1 MDCREFRKKHL
12 GFVDQTLTDAE
23 FVAMQAHLAECA
35 ACARHDTALRRGL
48 LIFRNLPS
56 VEPSPDLVS
65 RLNAKLHQINQADA
79 RAAMY
84 RGPGL
89 GSFLA
94 AAAGVV
100 AAGFMAASLFNS
112 TEPSR
117 SLSLAPVVATR
128 PAATPPPI
136 VSSDFMASASAGLP
150 VWPAA
155 MMAEQAQAHF
165 ASEEMQF
172 ANMER

>member
-1 MDCREFRKKHL
+1 MDCREFRNRHL
-12 GFVDQTLTDAE
+12 EFVDQTLTDAE
-23 FVAMQAHLAECA
+23 FVAMQAHLAECPC
-35 ACARHDTALRRGL
+35 CARHDTALRRGL
-48 LIFRNLPS
+48 LIFRNLPP
-56 VEPSPDLVS
+56 VEPSPDFVS
-65 RLNAKLHQINQADA
+65 RLNARLHQVNRAHA
-79 RAAMY
+79 RVAMY

-100 AAGFMAASLFNS
+100 AAGFMALSLFNP
-112 TEPSR
+112 TEPPR

-128 PAATPPPI
+128 PAMTPPPI

-155 MMAEQAQAHF
+155 MMAEQAPVHF
-165 ASEEMQF
+165 ASEEREF
-172 ANMER
+172 ATTER

>member
-1 MDCREFRKKHL
+1 MDCREFRNKHL

-23 FVAMQAHLAECA
+23 LVGMQAHLAGCSH
-35 ACARHDTALRRGL
+35 CARHDTALRRGL
-48 LIFRNLPS
+48 LIFRNLPP
-56 VEPSPDLVS
+56 VEPSPDFFN
-65 RLNAKLHQINQADA
+65 RLSAKLHQINQADG
-79 RAAMY
+79 RAAMF

-112 TEPSR
+112 TEPPR

-128 PAATPPPI
+128 PAVTPPPI

-155 MMAEQAQAHF
+155 MMAEQAPVHF

>member
-12 GFVDQTLTDAE
+12 EFVDQTLTDAE
-23 FVAMQAHLAECA
+23 FVAMQAHLAECPC
-35 ACARHDTALRRGL
+35 CARHDTALRRGL
-48 LIFRNLPS
+48 LIFRNLPP
-56 VEPSPDLVS
+56 VEPSPDFIS
-65 RLNAKLHQINQADA
+65 RLNARLHQVSRPDA
-79 RAAMY
+79 HAAMY

-100 AAGFMAASLFNS
+100 AAGFMALSLFNS
-112 TEPSR
+112 TEPPG

-128 PAATPPPI
+128 PALTPPPI
-136 VSSDFMASASAGLP
+136 VSSDFMASVSAGLP

-155 MMAEQAQAHF
+155 MIAEQAPVHF
-165 ASEEMQF
+165 ASEEMEF
-172 ANMER
+172 ATMER